1 MSVETPHFAYPFS
14 FKTQPDGSLAAAVTE
29 QDSVDEVADCVVRIT
44 NTPLGSRDELPEFG
58 VTVPL
63 FEQTPVNVER
73 LVSEIREWEPRAA
86 LSGSARI
93 DSLDELLTNVR
104 LDVAAS
110 DRGEE

>member
-1 MSVETPHFAYPFS
+1 MSVETPHFSLPFR
-14 FKTQPDGSLAAAVTE
+14 FDTQPNGTLAAAVTE

-44 NTPLGSRDELPEFG
+44 NTPIGTRDELPEFG

-73 LVSEIREWEPRAA
+73 LVSEIREWEPRAS
-86 LSGSARI
+86 LSGSQRI
-93 DSLDELLTNVR
+93 DSLDELLTNIR
-104 LDVAAS
+104 LDVAAT